1 MSSDTTDRL
10 SSATTG
16 HSDPPDYDLAAL
28 KYAEKIGVTE
38 YRVNGWYME
47 YWTFYGKS
55 EGWYFVRYDL
65 DAGREVFR
73 GANIPW
79 DNEAKIPAFLVAPGG
94 GLLYNYMEG

>member
-1 MSSDTTDRL
+1 MSSETTGK
-10 SSATTG
+10 SCSATIQQ
-16 HSDPPDYDLAAL
+16 SESPDYDLAAL

-79 DNEAKIPAFLVAPGG
+79 DNEIPAFLVAPGG
-94 GLLYNYMEG
+94 GLLYNYMQG